1 VGSPAQAADVATFAD
16 GAVVG
21 TALMA
26 RLLEGDREGMLG
38 LAAEFRAALTVA

>member
-1 VGSPAQAADVATFAD
+1 VGTFAD

-26 RLLEGDREGMLG
+26 RLLEGDREGLLE
-38 LAAEFRAALTVA
+38 LAGEFRSALPMN